1 MFKRILVTLDGS
13 QLAERALKPAF
24 ALAEK
29 FGSEVLLL
37 RVPLV
42 QQYVTLPS
50 GTTPLVTENYLE
62 QDRAETEAYLRAMKT
77 QWSGIAAALRIEAIS
92 GEPAPVILDVA
103 RSEAVDTIV
112 MSTHG
117 RSGLSRLLYGSV
129 AESVLRGATV
139 PVLLIPMREV

>member
-1 MFKRILVTLDGS
+1 MFRRILVTLDGS

-24 ALAEK
+24 AMAEK

-50 GTTPLVTENYLE
+50 GTGTLVTEQYLE
-62 QDRAETEAYLRAMKT
+62 RDREETEAYLRAVKT
-77 QWSGIAAALRIEAIS
+77 QWTGVAPKVRTEAIS
-92 GEPAPVILDVA
+92 GEPASVILDVA
-103 RSEAVDTIV
+103 RSESVDTIV

-139 PVLLIPMREV
+139 PVLLIPMKEA

>member
-1 MFKRILVTLDGS
+1 MFKKILVTLDGS

-24 ALAEK
+24 AVAEK
-29 FGSEVLLL
+29 FNSEVLLL

-50 GTTPLVTENYLE
+50 GTGALVTEQYLE
-62 QDRAETEAYLRAMKT
+62 RDREETEAYLRAIKT
-77 QWSGIAAALRIEAIS
+77 QWAGIACTIRTEAIS
-92 GEPAPVILDVA
+92 GEPAAVILDVA

-139 PVLLIPMREV
+139 PVLLVPMKEV